1 MVEWEGK
8 RRVHDSQTQKKR
20 QGHTHAG
27 RAMQAC
33 AKRMDEQLCL
43 KARAPRKLTA
53 IIAPPNC
60 ARRVRVSKSEAGQPA
75 HTKESD
81 RRDREQSVELPF
93 AVVSCGALFRL
104 LAAKIVYAYVMYM
117 CMYVMCVLLYR
128 FAGVRVYYI
137 CSARRGA

>member
-1 MVEWEGK
+1 MTRK
-8 RRVHDSQTQKKR
+8 HKKKDKD
-20 QGHTHAG
+20 TH
-27 RAMQAC
+27 MQAALC
-33 AKRMDEQLCL
+33 RPAQRGWMSSLCL
-43 KARAPRKLTA
+43 EARAPRKLTA

-128 FAGVRVYYI
+128 FAGVRVYSI